1 MLDELSG
8 SEELSTVLD
17 DDCTADEEL
26 LAGGVTEDELL
37 AGGVELLA
45 GGVELLAGGVEL
57 LAVGSELLAGGS
69 ELLAGVSVLLA
80 GGASVEEAGVLEDSG
95 ADGSDVSGV
104 LDAASDV
111 PGSVGA
117 AVSAIAATL
126 RMHIAVIAEKMA
138 AMVRL
143 FFISNSF
150 IYKLFSQTTY
160 IIL

>member
-1 MLDELSG
+1 M
-8 SEELSTVLD
+8 LD